1 MKKDFN
7 GFLQTISQEEINSI
21 QNDLLN
27 NIEDDNVF
35 TAERTLNLSLTL
47 KLLEKYHNWLNN

>member
-1 MKKDFN
+1 MNKDFN
-7 GFLQTISQEEINSI
+7 EFLQTISQEEINSI
-21 QNDLLN
+21 QNDILN
-27 NIEDDNVF
+27 KIEDDNVF

>member
-1 MKKDFN
+1 MNKNFN
-7 GFLQTISQEEINSI
+7 EFLQTISQEEINSI

-27 NIEDDNVF
+27 NIEDDNVV
-35 TAERTLNLSLTL
+35 TIERTLNLSLTL

>member
-7 GFLQTISQEEINSI
+7 EFLQTISQEEINSI

-27 NIEDDNVF
+27 NIKDDNLF
-35 TAERTLNLSLTL
+35 TVERTINLSLTL

>member
-1 MKKDFN
+1 MNKNFN
-7 GFLQTISQEEINSI
+7 EFLQTISQEEINSI

-35 TAERTLNLSLTL
+35 TIERTLNLSLTL